1 MKNTEELKAWIKLW
15 RISGVGSKKF
25 QLLLSHFGSPQ
36 AVFLANATQITQAG
50 VSQKIANAISDEKQN
65 DESTTPDLT
74 WLTASENHHILTL
87 ECEEYPERL
96 KQINDAPAL
105 LYVHGNLSILQDP
118 QLGVVGSRNPT
129 QSGQNN
135 AYEFSKYLAQT
146 GMCINSGLALG
157 VDGAAHQGAID
168 GNGPTIAVIAT
179 GIDRV
184 YPAKHRALA
193 HQIVK
198 NGAIISE
205 FPVGTHPDSRHF
217 PRRNRIISAMSY
229 GVLVVE
235 AALKSGSLITAR
247 LAMEQNREVFAI
259 PGSIHNPL
267 AKGCHQLIRQGA
279 KLVETA
285 EDILEEMSSLIDL
298 NDHQVK
304 QTKTHAVN
312 APQPSSSKTRDFQLE
327 TPQSETPQSET
338 SQLESTQS
346 NLNANDHITNN
357 TQGPSSNDSE
367 QKTAM
372 NELDPEQSALLNAM
386 GFDPISIDQ
395 IVLATDLDAASV
407 AAMLLILELQ
417 NYVTSNGGGT
427 YTRIK

>member
-1 MKNTEELKAWIKLW
+1 MHIQTNNNEELESWIRLW
-15 RISGVGSKKF
+15 RVSGIGSKKF
-25 QLLLSHFGSPQ
+25 QLLLNNFDSPS
-36 AVFLANATQITQAG
+36 AALAANTSKLTQAG
-50 VSQKIANAISDEKQN
+50 ISLKDANNIVDQKSDDDAAKL
-65 DESTTPDLT
+65 DLE
-74 WLTASENHHILTL
+74 WLNTSDKHHIITL
-87 ECEEYPERL
+87 NDSEYPSRL

-105 LYVHGNLSILQDP
+105 LYVHGNLNILQDP
-118 QLGVVGSRNPT
+118 QLGIVGSRNPT
-129 QSGQNN
+129 QSGHNN
-135 AYEFSKYLAQT
+135 AYEFAKHLAQT
-146 GMCINSGLALG
+146 GLCITSGLALG

-168 GNGPTIAVIAT
+168 GNGPTIAIIAT

-184 YPAKHRALA
+184 YPAKHRELA
-193 HQIVK
+193 HKIVEG
-198 NGAIISE
+198 GAIVSE

-285 EDILEEMSSLIDL
+285 EDILEEMVDVIDL
-298 NDHQVK
+298 NDHSV
-304 QTKTHAVN
+304 VN
-312 APQPSSSKTRDFQLE
+312 RPVN
-327 TPQSETPQSET
+327 QSTNLNPET
-338 SQLESTQS
+338 SPSASFVSNQTTSSGCQTDNNLDQEQS
-346 NLNANDHITNN
+346 DLL
-357 TQGPSSNDSE
+357 
-367 QKTAM
+367 TAM
-372 NELDPEQSALLNAM
+372 
-386 GFDPISIDQ
+386 GYDPISIDQ
-395 IVLATDLDAASV
+395 LVLSTNLDAASI

-417 NYVTSNGGGT
+417 NYLTSNGGGT

>member
-1 MKNTEELKAWIKLW
+1 MNNNEELESWVRLW
-15 RISGVGSKKF
+15 RVSGIGSKKF
-25 QLLLSHFGSPQ
+25 QLLLNYFDSPSK
-36 AVFLANATQITQAG
+36 VFSANSSQITKAG
-50 VSQKIANAISDEKQN
+50 ISLKDANSIIEQKTAHQNFQNSLQHADDVVKQDLDWLAASDQ
-65 DESTTPDLT
+65 
-74 WLTASENHHILTL
+74 HHIITL
-87 ECEEYPERL
+87 NCPAYPQRL

-105 LYVHGNLSILQDP
+105 LYVHGNLSILNDP
-118 QLGVVGSRNPT
+118 QLGIVGSRNPT
-129 QSGQNN
+129 QGGHNN
-135 AYEFSKYLAQT
+135 AYEFAKHLATT
-146 GMCINSGLALG
+146 GLCITSGLALG
-157 VDGAAHQGAID
+157 IDGAAHQGAID

-184 YPAKHRALA
+184 YPAKHRELA
-193 HQIVK
+193 HKIVE

-217 PRRNRIISAMSY
+217 PRRNRIISALSY

-285 EDILEEMSSLIDL
+285 EDILEEMSSVIDL
-298 NDHQVK
+298 NDHSF
-304 QTKTHAVN
+304 N
-312 APQPSSSKTRDFQLE
+312 SNS
-327 TPQSETPQSET
+327 QSEQSSLGNKSDTTTNHLKNTAE
-338 SQLESTQS
+338 
-346 NLNANDHITNN
+346 NN
-357 TQGPSSNDSE
+357 TSNEMASSDAHIESNIDRKNSLELDSE
-367 QKTAM
+367 QI
-372 NELDPEQSALLNAM
+372 ELLNAM

-395 IVLATDLDAASV
+395 LVLATDLDAASI

-417 NYVTSNGGGT
+417 NYIASNGGGT
-427 YTRIK
+427 YTRLK